1 MKEVNEMIIIYSDD
15 IVTFLFG
22 GASATFFIAIVFMI
36 MNKETEFNLIGLACA
51 LMSIIALLI
60 INS

>member
-1 MKEVNEMIIIYSDD
+1 MIIIYSDD